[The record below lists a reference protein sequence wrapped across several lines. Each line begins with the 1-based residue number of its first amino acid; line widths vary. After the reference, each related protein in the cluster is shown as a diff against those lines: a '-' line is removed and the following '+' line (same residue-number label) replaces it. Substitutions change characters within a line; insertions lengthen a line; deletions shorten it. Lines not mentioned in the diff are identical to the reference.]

1 MEGYVAKRVDD
12 KIPLPA
18 PVSHHPRFKTKFRE
32 TTRFYQLALF
42 MIPLGTLF
50 IAIGVFIPRWMDVQ
64 IFKFVTL
71 SKDYSIG
78 LWEKCDTLKEKCSV
92 RLDSSLKD
100 FEFTV
105 RAFAVSGLIVSVIAS
120 VLIVLCVFVPRF
132 SERTLFHVLTS
143 GTCYL
148 AATLSLASITI
159 FANENKITRAY
170 TLSYSFYLIL
180 FGAFFCILSSA
191 VLINVYVYRKWKNEH
206 RMLKI
211 SRRDLRVAQPVH
223 RGRTS
228 DYGDDDQDD
237 VPSEKRQ
244 YSDDDRSR
252 YSEDM
257 SKHSEDFSTKQSE
270 I

>member
-92 RLDSSLKD
+92 RLDSSLKGAC
-100 FEFTV
+100 V
-105 RAFAVSGLIVSVIAS
+105 RGS
-120 VLIVLCVFVPRF
+120 FVPDCVCLNCSFLLNPRWRF
-132 SERTLFHVLTS
+132 V
-143 GTCYL
+143 Y
-148 AATLSLASITI
+148 SLIFFLKDSITKSWLRI
-159 FANENKITRAY
+159 AR
-170 TLSYSFYLIL
+170 L
-180 FGAFFCILSSA
+180 FRCCHL
-191 VLINVYVYRKWKNEH
+191 LTTY
-206 RMLKI
+206 
-211 SRRDLRVAQPVH
+211 
-223 RGRTS
+223 RGRT
-228 DYGDDDQDD
+228 
-237 VPSEKRQ
+237 RF
-244 YSDDDRSR
+244 DRLAVHR
-252 YSEDM
+252 IAGHD
-257 SKHSEDFSTKQSE
+257 KL